1 MRNTQAQARDLRE
14 FFISPLISFGQ
25 ANCCFVGLSLR
36 NRTAGKAWRSPQRFC
51 WSALFGF
58 LLRRA
63 ISAFHLRILVIARV
77 VQFFLELRLLID
89 SYRRRLVRFSWQ
101 ISYIWIRALS
111 PHVSSR
117 VPDKHEVRQKQRCRN
132 QRYGFSILR
141 HQNSTCT
148 RSFCSVGGNR
158 SAASYFFEFDRSRRR
173 PAVPFRLRTKRFWPD
188 IGHSA

>member
-14 FFISPLISFGQ
+14 FFISPLICFGQ

-36 NRTAGKAWRSPQRFC
+36 NRTGGKAWRSPQRFC

-77 VQFFLELRLLID
+77 VQFFLELRLFID

-117 VPDKHEVRQKQRCRN
+117 VPDKHEARQKQRCRN

-158 SAASYFFEFDRSRRR
+158 SAASYFFEFD
-173 PAVPFRLRTKRFWPD
+173 
-188 IGHSA
+188 